1 MPDAGKPYLAF
12 DLGAESGRAVLGRLH
27 AGVLTSEEVY
37 RFPNEPVRDGTSLR
51 WDVRRLWQEVCTS
64 FSRVNEPELA
74 GIGVDAWGVDYAL
87 LGDDGQ
93 LLENPYHYRD
103 KRTDGVMDEVFARVS
118 REEIYRETGIQF
130 LQINTLYQLFAAKRE
145 TPKVLRAAKTLLTI
159 PDLFHYW
166 LTRNAKCEFTNA
178 TTTQMVSAR
187 KRAWSKTLM
196 DQLGLPPALP
206 AEIVEPGSVIGA
218 LSENVDSAR
227 GLHGTPVIAP
237 ASHDTASAVA
247 AIAAR
252 DGTAFISSGTW
263 SLVGTELDAP
273 LINNE
278 ALRLNFTNEGG
289 VCGTVRFLKNVMGLW
304 MLQCCRRS
312 WTASGQQL
320 EYEGLMELAS
330 GEAPFAHLLNPDD
343 EPFFHPEDMPG
354 AIGAFCERTEQS
366 VPRTPGAFTRAVLE
380 SLAFKYRQVIREIE
394 RLTQEPI
401 ETIRIIGGGSRNRLL
416 NQFTAD
422 ATGKTVLAGPVEAT
436 ALGNIGMQ
444 ILATGAAGSLGE
456 VRAIIEQSF
465 PVEIFEP
472 RETDKWERH
481 AKRFQQY
488 TEMAYV

>member
-1 MPDAGKPYLAF
+1 MPDARKPYLAF

-27 AGVLTSEEVY
+27 AGALTSEEVY
-37 RFPNEPVRDGTSLR
+37 RFPNEPIHEGTSLR
-51 WDVRRLWQEVCTS
+51 WDAPRLWREVCDS
-64 FSRVNEPELA
+64 FSRVNEHELA

-103 KRTDGVMDEVFARVS
+103 KRTDGVMDEVFARAS

-145 TPKVLRAAKTLLTI
+145 TPKILSVARTLLTI

-166 LTRNAKCEFTNA
+166 LTGNATCEFTNA

-187 KRAWSKTLM
+187 DRSWSATLM
-196 DQLGLPPALP
+196 EKLDLPSGLP
-206 AEIVEPGSVIGA
+206 AEIVDPGSVVGTLSDKVASAGA
-218 LSENVDSAR
+218 LQ
-227 GLHGTPVIAP
+227 GTPVIAP
-237 ASHDTASAVA
+237 ASHDTGSAVA

-312 WTASGQQL
+312 WASTGQRMGYG
-320 EYEGLMELAS
+320 ELMDLVSA
-330 GEAPFAHLLNPDD
+330 EAPFTHLLNPDD
-343 EPFFHPEDMPG
+343 EPFLHPEDMPG
-354 AIGAFCERTEQS
+354 TIDTFCKRTGQPVPATRGAY
-366 VPRTPGAFTRAVLE
+366 TRAVLE
-380 SLAFKYRQVIREIE
+380 SLAFKYRQVIGEVE
-394 RLTQEPI
+394 RLTQRPMEK
-401 ETIRIIGGGSRNRLL
+401 IRIIGGGSRNRLL

-444 ILATGAAGSLGE
+444 ILATGAAGSLAE
-456 VRAIIEQSF
+456 VRAIIERSF